1 MLVPPP
7 SRLGAALLLAGM
19 LGLAASARAET
30 AKAHPPDTAPLV
42 LPGIGPH
49 DRRVVINPD
58 RGPWRAVGKL
68 IATTIN
74 RKISCTGTLIGPA
87 TVLTAAHCLFNPA
100 TKHYFPPS
108 ALHFLIGYD
117 EGHYVGQARGR
128 RITIPRAYEPTDPQ
142 KTIGSDWA
150 LVTLDR
156 KLGSASRILTMSDQP
171 PPVGAA
177 VMIGGYSQDH
187 AYELTGDV
195 ACRIVG
201 LSIDG
206 GGRHLLR
213 HDCAATRGVSGA
225 PLLVRDNGQWRIGGV
240 DVAARVGI
248 AGGLAVMPDP
258 PHAAK

>member
-19 LGLAASARAET
+19 IGLAAGARAET
-30 AKAHPPDTAPLV
+30 AKAHPPDATPLV

-49 DRRVVINPD
+49 DRRVVIDPD

-68 IATTIN
+68 IATTVS
-74 RKISCTGTLIGPA
+74 RRISCTGTLIGPA
-87 TVLTAAHCLFNPA
+87 AVLTAAHCLYNRT
-100 TKHYFPPS
+100 TKHYFSPS
-108 ALHFLIGYD
+108 SLHFLIGYD
-117 EGHYVGQARGR
+117 KGHYVGQARGQR
-128 RITIPRAYEPTDPQ
+128 LTIPRAYDPTDPQ

-150 LVTLDR
+150 IVTLDR
-156 KLGSASRILTMSDQP
+156 KLGSASRILTMSAQP
-171 PPVGAA
+171 PAVGAA

-195 ACRIVG
+195 ACRIIG
-201 LSIDG
+201 LAIDG

-213 HDCAATRGVSGA
+213 HDCTATRGVSGA
-225 PLLVRDNGQWRIGGV
+225 PLLVRDGDQWRIGGV

-258 PHAAK
+258 PHAEE